1 MNRKVKKSKTV
12 LKPANYNKIVMSKCC
27 IKVIFKKVHFG
38 FLYEQYTVKSIL
50 SVGLVNYIAT

>member
-12 LKPANYNKIVMSKCC
+12 LKPAKYNKIVMSKGC

-38 FLYEQYTVKSIL
+38 FLYEQYSLKSIL
-50 SVGLVNYIAT
+50 SVGLVSFFVT